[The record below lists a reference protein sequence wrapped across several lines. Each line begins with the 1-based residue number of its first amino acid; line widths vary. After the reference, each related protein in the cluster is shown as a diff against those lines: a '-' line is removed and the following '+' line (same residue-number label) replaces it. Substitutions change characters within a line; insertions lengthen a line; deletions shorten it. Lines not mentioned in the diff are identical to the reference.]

1 MALKIAWFSTAR
13 DQAALDLL
21 KVAWQKKEE
30 GFLDLEI
37 PVAFVSR
44 DYGEGK
50 ESDLFLDW
58 VQGKRIPLKTFSAL
72 RFQPEKR
79 KNDLPAWRPA
89 YDQEVIQQLEP
100 FAFDWIFLA
109 GYMWI
114 VSPLLIKR
122 FNIIN
127 LHPAPP
133 GGLKGTW
140 QEVVWETIMNRL
152 PEAGAQIHL
161 VTEVLDEGPALT
173 YVTFPLN
180 TSEWEPYWSAWAA
193 KLGHS
198 SFKNIQQEEG
208 EREPFFAKLREKEL
222 GLEFPL
228 ILWTLKTLASGRL
241 QVKDRKVYWDG
252 QWLPRGYCLNQ
263 EIFGQHRA

>member
-1 MALKIAWFSTAR
+1 MALKIAWFTTAR
-13 DQAALDLL
+13 DGAALQLL
-21 KVAWQKKEE
+21 RETWRKKEE

-44 DYGEGK
+44 DYGEGR
-50 ESDLFLDW
+50 ESDRYLDW
-58 VQGKRIPLKTFSAL
+58 VRGQGIPLETFSAL

-79 KNDLPAWRPA
+79 KSDPSAWRPA
-89 YDQEVIQQLEP
+89 YDQEVIRRIAS

-122 FNIIN
+122 FKIIN

-133 GGLKGTW
+133 GGVKGTW
-140 QEVVWETIMNRL
+140 QEVIWETILREL

-173 YVTFPLN
+173 FVTFPLN
-180 TSEWEPYWSAWAA
+180 TPEWEPCWSAWKS
-193 KLGHS
+193 KLKGS
-198 SFKNIQQEEG
+198 PLKTIQQEEG
-208 EREPFFAKLREKEL
+208 EREPLFARIREIEL

-228 ILWTLKTLASGRL
+228 ILWTLKTLAAGRL
-241 QVKDRKVYWDG
+241 QIREGKVYQDG
-252 QWLPRGYCLNQ
+252 QWLPKGYCLNR
-263 EIFGQHRA
+263 EIFEQQRA